1 MRILQP
7 FYNTSLAC
15 PQKTRYNANRILH
28 AQGELMKKIAFFD
41 IDGTLTSE
49 IDGSIPVSAIEAI
62 RAARANGNLMF
73 INTGRCFQNVEERF
87 RSIGFDGLVCGC
99 GTNIYCE
106 DREILH
112 VSQTHDVTMKLLKAA
127 QDADLD
133 ILFESYKE
141 VTFDRSRPLHDSEAI
156 KLYRQFASFDYHMPD
171 PNTTPDFACDKFVT
185 WFQKPAQLAEFR
197 QVSDQYF
204 TCIDR
209 GGNFREYVPHG
220 YSKATGIQYVL
231 DHYGLRK
238 EDAYVFGDSN
248 NDLPMLTYIPNS
260 VAMGNA
266 SPASLFDEV
275 SYVTKKAS
283 EDGISVALEHFG
295 FI

>member
-1 MRILQP
+1 
-7 FYNTSLAC
+7 
-15 PQKTRYNANRILH
+15 
-28 AQGELMKKIAFFD
+28 MKKIAFFD

-112 VSQTHDVTMKLLKAA
+112 VSQTHDVTMELLKAA

-141 VTFDRSRPLHDSEAI
+141 VTFDRSRPLHD
-156 KLYRQFASFDYHMPD
+156 
-171 PNTTPDFACDKFVT
+171 
-185 WFQKPAQLAEFR
+185 
-197 QVSDQYF
+197 
-204 TCIDR
+204 
-209 GGNFREYVPHG
+209 
-220 YSKATGIQYVL
+220 
-231 DHYGLRK
+231 
-238 EDAYVFGDSN
+238 
-248 NDLPMLTYIPNS
+248 
-260 VAMGNA
+260 
-266 SPASLFDEV
+266 
-275 SYVTKKAS
+275 
-283 EDGISVALEHFG
+283 
-295 FI
+295 